1 MTNSGQFC
9 SRSSIYL
16 SHDSVLRSR
25 AQAGESVPSKLTP
38 AADLSD
44 EESQP
49 KARSKGKGNFAGFAA
64 LQMDDTPEPA
74 AAAEEEEDF
83 GGLMVSI
90 ILLLT

>member
-1 MTNSGQFC
+1 M
-9 SRSSIYL
+9 
-16 SHDSVLRSR
+16 RSR
-25 AQAGESVPSKLTP
+25 AKAGESIPSKLIP
-38 AADLSD
+38 AADASD

-64 LQMDDTPEPA
+64 LQMDDAPEPA

-90 ILLLT
+90 IIFLS